1 MADNK
6 IYAYNANYLPLLSQ
20 IMQQMEL
27 PNTINKVI
35 GKEGS
40 QATVDTGTIVA
51 GLILNIL
58 SDSKIRLYLLPRF
71 FADKPMPLLFPW
83 NPESISRQGN
93 SYSRLCQPFPLWIW
107 LLLLSP

>member
-20 IMQQMEL
+20 IMQQIEL

-40 QATVDTGTIVA
+40 QATVDT
-51 GLILNIL
+51 
-58 SDSKIRLYLLPRF
+58 
-71 FADKPMPLLFPW
+71 
-83 NPESISRQGN
+83 
-93 SYSRLCQPFPLWIW
+93 
-107 LLLLSP
+107 